1 MFPVIFESKYFIL
14 HTFWLFLAASFISFI
29 YLVIVLSHREGLKI
43 QFLSDNALTFFVWSF
58 IGARIVGIFENYY
71 IYFSEFSINSL
82 SRIFFIWDKGLNIW
96 GAILGFLVIFFLTCR
111 KEEQDFWKWLDILV
125 PSFFVAL
132 AIRSLG
138 AFFDG
143 INYGNET
150 DLPWGV
156 NFEKPAIKY
165 TVPIHPTQIYSF
177 LYCSTLTG
185 IYIQLSKKM
194 APLREKNLTGLFGLV
209 FAFIFFLLAFLEQF
223 LRGDDVLMIASLR
236 VPQIILGFMTIF
248 TGVIIYLRY
257 NKGKS
262 KKSKIN
268 RPKHGNSKINA

>member
-1 MFPVIFESKYFIL
+1 MFPVLFESKYFII
-14 HTFWLFLAASFISFI
+14 HTYWLFLSLAFIVFI
-29 YLVIVLSHREGLKI
+29 YSVITLSHKEGLKI
-43 QFLSDNALTFFVWSF
+43 QFLSDNALKFFFWSF
-58 IGARIVGIFENYY
+58 IGARIVGIIENYY
-71 IYFSEFSINSL
+71 IYFSEFSIHSL
-82 SRIFFIWDKGLNIW
+82 ARIFFIWDKGLNIW
-96 GAILGFLVIFFLTCR
+96 GAILGFLIIFFITCR

-125 PSFFVAL
+125 PSFLIAM

-177 LYCSTLTG
+177 LYCSTLAG
-185 IYIQLSKKM
+185 IYLQLSKKM
-194 APLREKNLTGLFGLV
+194 GTLREKNLSGLFALIFS
-209 FAFIFFLLAFLEQF
+209 FAFFILAFLEQF
-223 LRGDDVLMIASLR
+223 LRGDDVLMLAYLR
-236 VPQIILGFMTIF
+236 VPQIIMGFMVIF

-262 KKSKIN
+262 KKPKIN
-268 RPKHGNSKINA
+268 RTKHGIHKNNA